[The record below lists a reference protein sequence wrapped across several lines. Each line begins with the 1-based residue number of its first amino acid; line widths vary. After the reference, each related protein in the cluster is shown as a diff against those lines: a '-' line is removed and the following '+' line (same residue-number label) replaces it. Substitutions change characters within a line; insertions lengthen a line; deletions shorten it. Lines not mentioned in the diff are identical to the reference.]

1 MSNKLLKKFVED
13 LSSCPVD
20 ELKNL
25 VNKAIEE
32 EDILYTLFDS
42 LEDSHLIMNRNCVVV
57 FANQR
62 ARSAIPYKRSSR
74 SIEGLYIDDCICDRD
89 MCRFIRS
96 VLRGEERC
104 EDRDFSI
111 QSGNEVRVYR
121 VSFMR
126 INTDS
131 ECYVDVA
138 IREITDSIRKET
150 RLRRSESLAS
160 MTTMAAGVAHEIKNP
175 LAAMKIHTQL
185 MRKTLQKNGSMS
197 EEQAEGFLSVLEE
210 EIEHLNKIAVDFLF
224 AVKPMEVS
232 LKKESINDIVSDI
245 ISFLEPEAEE
255 KKVVVESKL
264 SPFIPNIELDSRLV
278 KQAMLNLIQNA
289 FAAMDG
295 GGKLTIVTK
304 LNGDFVSVRISDT
317 GCGIDEDKLGKI
329 FEPYYTT
336 KASGTGLG
344 LTLVYKIM
352 KEHHGDIHVSSRKG
366 EGTTFE
372 LEFPIPVS
380 ERKAL
385 GEDGK

>member
-13 LSSCPVD
+13 LSSCPMN
-20 ELKNL
+20 ELRNL
-25 VNKAIEE
+25 VNNAIEE
-32 EDILYTLFDS
+32 EDILLSLFDS
-42 LEDSHLIMNRNCVVV
+42 LDDGHLIVNRNSVVV
-57 FANQR
+57 LSNQK
-62 ARSAIPYKRSSR
+62 ARSTIPYKRNSR
-74 SIEGLYIDDCICDRD
+74 KVEGLSIDECITDKD
-89 MCRFIRS
+89 ICRFVKG
-96 VLRGEERC
+96 VLKGEMKSQE
-104 EDRDFSI
+104 RDFSI

-121 VSFMR
+121 VSFNR

-131 ECYVDVA
+131 ECYVDVVMK
-138 IREITDSIRKET
+138 EITDSIRKET

-185 MRKTLQKNGSMS
+185 MRKTFQKNGSMS
-197 EEQAEGFLSVLEE
+197 QEEAESFLSVLEE

-232 LKKESINDIVSDI
+232 LKKESINEITGGI
-245 ISFLEPEAEE
+245 LSFLEPEAEDKSIE
-255 KKVVVESKL
+255 VESVL

-278 KQAMLNLIQNA
+278 KQALLNLIQNA
-289 FAAMDG
+289 FAAMEG
-295 GGKLTIVTK
+295 GGKLTVVTK
-304 LNGDFVSVRISDT
+304 LDGDFVSVLISDT
-317 GCGIDEDKLGKI
+317 GCGIDEDKISKI

-352 KEHHGDIHVSSRKG
+352 KEHHGDIHVSSKKG
-366 EGTTFE
+366 KGTTFI
-372 LEFPIPVS
+372 LLFPIPVS

-385 GEDGK
+385 GEDER

>member
-20 ELKNL
+20 ELRNL

-32 EDILYTLFDS
+32 EDILISLFDS
-42 LEDSHLIMNRNCVVV
+42 LDDGHLIVNRNSVVV
-57 FANQR
+57 FANQK
-62 ARSAIPYKRSSR
+62 ARSTIPYKRNAR
-74 SIEGLYIDDCICDRD
+74 SVEGLYIDDCITDRD
-89 MCRFIRS
+89 VLSFVRS
-96 VLRGEERC
+96 VLRGEAKSQEK
-104 EDRDFSI
+104 DFSI
-111 QSGNEVRVYR
+111 QSGNEVRVFR
-121 VSFMR
+121 VSFIR

-131 ECYVDVA
+131 ECYVDVI
-138 IREITDSIRKET
+138 IREITEAIRKET

-185 MRKTLQKNGSMS
+185 MRKTIQKKGSINES
-197 EEQAEGFLSVLEE
+197 DAEGFLSVLEE

-224 AVKPMEVS
+224 AVKPMEVE

-245 ISFLEPEAEE
+245 LSFLEPEAEE
-255 KKVVVESKL
+255 KNIVVDSVL
-264 SPFIPNIELDSRLV
+264 SSFIPNIELDSRLV
-278 KQAMLNLIQNA
+278 KQALLNLIQNA

-295 GGKLTIVTK
+295 GGKLSVVTK

-317 GCGIDEDKLGKI
+317 GCGIDEDKIAKI

-352 KEHHGDIHVSSRKG
+352 KEHHGDIHVTSQKG
-366 EGTTFE
+366 KGTTFT
-372 LEFPIPVS
+372 LDFPIPVS
-380 ERKAL
+380 ERKVI
-385 GEDGK
+385 GEDEK

>member
-32 EDILYTLFDS
+32 EDILFTLFDS
-42 LEDSHLIMNRNCVVV
+42 LEDGHLIMNRNSVVV
-57 FANQR
+57 FANQK
-62 ARSAIPYKRSSR
+62 ARSTIPYKRSSR
-74 SIEGLYIDDCICDRD
+74 SIEGLYIDDCITDRD
-89 MCRFIRS
+89 MCRFIKS
-96 VLRGEERC
+96 VLKGEERS

-121 VSFMR
+121 VSFNR
-126 INTDS
+126 INTDR
-131 ECYVDVA
+131 ECYVDVV

-185 MRKTLQKNGSMS
+185 MRKTFQKNGSMTLD
-197 EEQAEGFLSVLEE
+197 QAESFLSVLEE

-224 AVKPMEVS
+224 AVKPMEVE

-245 ISFLEPEAEE
+245 LSFLEPEAED
-255 KKVVVESKL
+255 KKVIVESKL
-264 SPFIPNIELDSRLV
+264 SSFIPNIELDSRLV
-278 KQAMLNLIQNA
+278 KQALLNLIQNA
-289 FAAMDG
+289 FAAMEG
-295 GGKLTIVTK
+295 GGKLTVVTK
-304 LNGDFVSVRISDT
+304 LNGDYVSVRISDT